1 MNLKFKKFL
10 LCVFILLSI
19 FISLIAG
26 MKFYDFQLVNL
37 TNKTYNPSF
46 FDYNYILEPS
56 TFISYYPNDENS
68 EEIII
73 EKYALD
79 FFDRSNRFMT
89 TISIDKFQT
98 AEEALTYWNEN
109 YKKGSTFVDHQTS
122 KNYLYND
129 SIMTFSD
136 YSFFNLL
143 RANSKEATI
152 TIIDS
157 YMNDNYLFI
166 D

>member
-1 MNLKFKKFL
+1 MNLKLKKFL

-19 FISLIAG
+19 FISLFAG

-56 TFISYYPNDENS
+56 TFTSYYPADEDI

-73 EKYALD
+73 EKCAFN
-79 FFDRSNRFMT
+79 FFDRSDRLMT

-109 YKKGSTFVDHQTS
+109 YKKGSTFEDHQIE

-129 SIMTFSD
+129 SIMTFQD
-136 YSFFNLL
+136 HSFFNKLQSTSGVT
-143 RANSKEATI
+143 NITTI
-152 TIIDS
+152 ES
-157 YMNDNYLFI
+157 YMNENYLFI

>member
-56 TFISYYPNDENS
+56 TFTSYYPADEDI

-73 EKYALD
+73 EKCAFN
-79 FFDRSNRFMT
+79 FFDRSDRLMT

-98 AEEALTYWNEN
+98 KEEALTYWNEN
-109 YKKGSTFVDHQTS
+109 YKKGSTFEDHYFS
-122 KNYLYND
+122 KIYLYGN
-129 SIMTFSD
+129 SILSFTD
-136 YSFFNLL
+136 LSFFN
-143 RANSKEATI
+143 NQKSTSEDINI
-152 TIIDS
+152 TTIDS